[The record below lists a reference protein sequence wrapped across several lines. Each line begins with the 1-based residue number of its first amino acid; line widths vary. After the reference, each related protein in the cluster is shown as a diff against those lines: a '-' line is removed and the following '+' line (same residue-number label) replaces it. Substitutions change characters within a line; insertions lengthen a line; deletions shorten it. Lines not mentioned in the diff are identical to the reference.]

1 MAKRESESATIGAQD
16 TFTEPMQVDEG
27 DQVSVSAQ
35 VGAAS
40 TVVLQRRLDGTNWRD
55 VEEWTVDIEGTYA
68 ADEGCLLRIGI
79 KTGDYGASSTVRL
92 GKG

>member
-1 MAKRESESATIGAQD
+1 MAKRDSKSATIGAQD
-16 TFTEPMQVDEG
+16 TFSDQMQVDEG

-55 VEEWTVDIEGTYA
+55 VEEWTADIEGTYA
-68 ADEGCLLRIGI
+68 ADEACLLRIGI